1 MDMFKSVRFPARYV
15 AAGAASMMA
24 IALAW
29 LIYAWPVTV
38 QYFPTYAV
46 TYSKGL
52 GQSFELEVVNETGY
66 PVHFCASMY
75 GWLPNGSFVEIG
87 KGCGVGRIGLDPKAL
102 RQYAEAWRGHKGV
115 EPGVIVLLT
124 YLNGTEPD
132 GRPALARTAKSFT
145 IQPDRVAGGEN
156 VKATVKVKAKPP
168 KEDSKPSGQAS
179 TKFGPLLQSWPPSD
193 ITENCIWDYSTQSSY
208 CIEWRLDTVY
218 YSAQDTK
225 VPTVGARIKSATDA
239 YYINSIT
246 LMYKIDATSSS
257 AVYFSAGAAITYGS
271 SPSASTSYSADVYS
285 IVLRNTSL
293 KNSTESIDIGGF
305 LPQGKPGVYVV
316 GFYGDVALVRYKEY
330 YVVYPYFLSQPTGNV
345 ADIYLVRPSA
355 ARMQRNV
362 IALFQDVDPTP
373 TDNSGYS
380 QIFNMLS
387 SYWSINVKWGD
398 WRVIADSYAI
408 INDIGGISLL
418 SIGIPLLQYPSGANP
433 KLTAATGFD
442 VSLQGGTNIFAEAI
456 LHADLIWSYANTFDI
471 IGWDY
476 YTSTQF
482 EFNGNYY
489 NIPSV
494 FVDLYVW
501 PQNAR

>member
-15 AAGAASMMA
+15 AVGAASMLS

-29 LIYAWPVTV
+29 LIYTWPVTV

-75 GWLPNGSFVEIG
+75 GWLPNGSFAEIG

-124 YLNGTEPD
+124 YLNGTEPG

-145 IQPDRVAGGEN
+145 IQPDRVAVGEN

-168 KEDSKPSGQAS
+168 KEDGKPSGQAS
-179 TKFGPLLQSWPPSD
+179 TKFGPLLQTWPPSH
-193 ITENCIWDYSTQSSY
+193 ITENCIWDYQTGLSY
-208 CIEWRLDTVY
+208 CFEWRLDTVY

-239 YYINSIT
+239 YYINSIKIF
-246 LMYKIDATSSS
+246 YEIDATWS
-257 AVYFSAGAAITYGS
+257 YFSAGAAITYGS
-271 SPSASTSYSADVYS
+271 SSSASTSYSADVYS

-293 KNSTESIDIGGF
+293 KNSTESIGIGGF
-305 LPQGKPGVYVV
+305 MPQGKPGVYVV

-330 YVVYPYFLSQPTGNV
+330 FVSYPAGNAGPTGYV
-345 ADIYLVRPSA
+345 ADVYLVRPSA

-362 IALFQDVDPTP
+362 IALFEDVDPTP

-387 SYWSINVKWGD
+387 SYWSANYKWGD
-398 WRVIADSYAI
+398 WYVIVDSFET
-408 INDIGGISLL
+408 L
-418 SIGIPLLQYPSGANP
+418 SIGIPLPQYLNGVNP

-442 VSLQGGTNIFAEAI
+442 VSLQGGTNIFTEAT
-456 LHADLIWSYANTFDI
+456 LYAVLKDSYANTFDI

-476 YTSTQF
+476 YTSAQF
-482 EFNGNYY
+482 EFNGKYY